1 MRRTNMPVPSTL
13 KRAVSKTVVIDYPQR
28 NERVCSESYTIR
40 VSAPADP
47 AAGDRV
53 EVSIDD
59 APFVP
64 CRYAAGHW
72 WYDWT
77 GYAPKEHQVVARMSA
92 GGKTAKAARRF
103 VVELSR
109 EAAAA

>member
-1 MRRTNMPVPSTL
+1 MSVTATL
-13 KRAVSKTVVIDYPQR
+13 KKAVSIDYPKR
-28 NERVCSESYTIR
+28 NERVSSPCYAIR

-59 APFVP
+59 APFAP
-64 CRYAAGHW
+64 CRFAAGHW

-77 GYAPKEHQVVARMSA
+77 GYESREHQVVARMCA
-92 GGKTAKAARRF
+92 GGRVSKATRRF
-103 VVELSR
+103 VVELAAR
-109 EAAAA
+109 EAVCS

>member
-1 MRRTNMPVPSTL
+1 MPAATL
-13 KRAVSKTVVIDYPQR
+13 KKTVSIDYPKR
-28 NERVCSESYTIR
+28 NELVSSPSYSIR

-77 GYAPKEHQVVARMSA
+77 GYDAREHQVVARMSA
-92 GGKTAKAARRF
+92 GGRVSKATRRF
-103 VVELSR
+103 RVELAR
-109 EAAAA
+109 EAVCP